1 MEIWLSKVDVVNEAT
16 EFFKSKY
23 QIYCWID
30 ISLARMKYK
39 RACWDFT
46 KVNLSKNRINHYY
59 NNMRLDKKLLPI
71 NASYLSGSKEVWN
84 KLANIYDEIISTSNR
99 KRKFEYDEEIIL
111 YEALVKKTNLFKV
124 INGNIFTRIFRYF
137 FDYLLILHNLIGLI
151 LKKY

>member
-1 MEIWLSKVDVVNEAT
+1 
-16 EFFKSKY
+16 
-23 QIYCWID
+23 
-30 ISLARMKYK
+30 MKYK

-111 YEALVKKTNLFKV
+111 YEALVKKPNLFKV